1 LNIFKETISLGI
13 SDNLQFTSSE
23 RKSHTQCPKAQDSKA
38 KLPSSPVSK
47 PPPHDSQLPSN
58 TSFSIGGGSG
68 FGAAIARRFG
78 EEGAKVIVTDINVEG
93 GEGVAA
99 LNPSNLIFQRMDV
112 TQEND
117 WKTVLELAF
126 SKFGRLDAL
135 VNNAGTTYRNKVGYY
150 KHIKCIICTRTCG

>member
-1 LNIFKETISLGI
+1 MSQGTR
-13 SDNLQFTSSE
+13 LQGKVAIVTG
-23 RKSHTQCPKAQDSKA
+23 KQTTPPDS
-38 KLPSSPVSK
+38 P
-47 PPPHDSQLPSN
+47 LPSN
-58 TSFSIGGGSG
+58 TPFSTGGGSG

-93 GEGVAA
+93 GEQVAA

-112 TQEND
+112 TQEGD

-135 VNNAGTTYRNKVGYY
+135 VNNAGTTYRNKVGYCQTKIEY
-150 KHIKCIICTRTCG
+150 MCKNLSLIV